1 MMHKTNKTAAAWIA
15 VLALLLP
22 AALAA
27 QDVTLAITGGRL
39 IDGYGGP
46 PLHDSV
52 ILVSGNRITA
62 VGTQRDID
70 VPAGVPEIDADG
82 HTVMPGLIDL
92 HVHFDIIGHG
102 DYDHWFANYESRMRS
117 DVLPTAARIMLHAG
131 VTSVRDL
138 GTDIDNAFWLREQIN
153 AGAIPGPRTFIAG
166 PFLRKTV
173 TSFVS
178 PDFVD
183 TWVVENPADARR
195 KVRRLAE
202 MGVDVIK
209 TQDEALS
216 RDELA
221 AIYDEAHRLGL
232 RVATHLFSQ
241 KALRTA
247 LEAGLGQWDTIEH
260 IGEGSQPRYP
270 EDIVNMIVEQQV
282 AMAPTII
289 AEEGL
294 RQIYLNPELVHDP
307 EWGALMPPDI
317 YADIRGSYQ
326 DVQRHPLFNRAVLH
340 RETKMQKLRQL
351 YEAGAT
357 FIVASDSGSRANPH
371 HNAAARE
378 MHFLV
383 HEVGLTPME
392 AIMAATRV
400 AAIVL
405 QRQNELGTI
414 TEGKLADIIV
424 IDGDPLEYT
433 GDLQRVIHVVKDGV
447 QIR

>member
-1 MMHKTNKTAAAWIA
+1 MPQDTKIKSVLITAF
-15 VLALLLP
+15 ALLLP
-22 AALAA
+22 ATVTA
-27 QDVTLAITGGRL
+27 QDATLAIVGGRL

-46 PLHDSV
+46 PIHDSV
-52 ILVSGNRITA
+52 ILVSGNTITA
-62 VGTQRDID
+62 VGTQQDTQ
-70 VPAGVPEIDADG
+70 VPAGATVIDADG

-102 DYDHWFANYESRMRS
+102 NYDHWFANYETRMRS
-117 DVLPTAARIMLHAG
+117 DVLPTAARIMLNAG

-138 GTDIDNAFWLREQIN
+138 GTDIDNAFWMREQIN
-153 AGAIPGPRTFIAG
+153 SGAMPGPRTFIAG

-173 TSFVS
+173 TAFVS

-216 RDELA
+216 REELA
-221 AIYDEAHRLGL
+221 AIYDEAHKLGL

-247 LEAGLGQWDTIEH
+247 LEAGIGQWDTIEH
-260 IGEGSQPRYP
+260 IGEGAQPRYP
-270 EDIVNMIVEQQV
+270 DDIVNMIVEQQV

-307 EWGALMPPDI
+307 EWGALMPADI
-317 YADIRGSYQ
+317 YEDIRGSYT
-326 DVQRHPLFNRAVLH
+326 DVQRHPLFGRAVLH

-383 HEVGLTPME
+383 KEVGLSPME
-392 AIMAATRV
+392 VIMAATRW
-400 AAIVL
+400 AAVVL
-405 QRQNELGTI
+405 QKQDELGTI
-414 TEGKLADIIV
+414 SEGKLADIIV

-433 GDLQRVIHVVKDGV
+433 GDLRRVAHVVKDGV

>member
-1 MMHKTNKTAAAWIA
+1 MRKPSTAVA
-15 VLALLLP
+15 VLLVAILLSGISM
-22 AALAA
+22 A
-27 QDVTLAITGGRL
+27 QDVTLAIVGGRL
-39 IDGYGGP
+39 IDGYGGSTVP
-46 PLHDSV
+46 DSV
-52 ILVSGNRITA
+52 ILISGNRISA
-62 VGTQRDID
+62 VGTQDKID
-70 VPAGVPEIDADG
+70 VPADVPVINADG

-92 HVHFDIIGHG
+92 HVHFDIIGHSN
-102 DYDHWFANYESRMRS
+102 YDHWFANYESRMRS
-117 DVLPTAARIMLHAG
+117 DVLPAAARIMLNAG

-153 AGAIPGPRTFIAG
+153 SGVMPGPRTFIAG

-173 TSFVS
+173 TAFVS

-183 TWVVENPADARR
+183 TWVVENPADGRR

-216 RDELA
+216 REELE
-221 AIYDEAHRLGL
+221 AIYDEAHKLGL

-247 LEAGLGQWDTIEH
+247 LEAGIGHWDTIEH
-260 IGEGSQPRYP
+260 VGQGEGAQPGYP
-270 EDIVNMIVEQQV
+270 DDIVNMIIEQRV
-282 AMAPTII
+282 AMAPTIM

-307 EWGALMPPDI
+307 DWGALMPEDI
-317 YADIRGSYQ
+317 YEDIRGSYENM
-326 DVQRHPLFNRAVLH
+326 QRHPLFSRAVLH
-340 RETKMQKLRQL
+340 RETKMQILRQL
-351 YEAGAT
+351 YQAGAR

-371 HNAAARE
+371 HNATARE
-378 MHFLV
+378 IHFLV
-383 HEVGLTPME
+383 QEVGLTPME
-392 AIMAATRV
+392 AIMAATRW
-400 AAIVL
+400 AAVVL
-405 QRQNELGTI
+405 QKQDELGTI
-414 TEGKLADIIV
+414 SEGKLADIIV

-433 GDLQRVIHVVKDGV
+433 GDLQRVIHVVKDGA

>member
-1 MMHKTNKTAAAWIA
+1 MHKTKKITAAWITA
-15 VLALLLP
+15 LALLLP
-22 AALAA
+22 PVLVA
-27 QDVTLAITGGRL
+27 QDVTLAIVGGRL
-39 IDGYGGP
+39 IDGYGGQ

-52 ILVSGNRITA
+52 ILVSDNRITA
-62 VGTQRDID
+62 VGTQQDIE
-70 VPAGVPEIDADG
+70 VPAGVPVIDADG

-102 DYDHWFANYESRMRS
+102 DYDHWFANYESRMRT

-153 AGAIPGPRTFIAG
+153 SGAMPGPRTFIAG
-166 PFLRKTV
+166 PFLRKSV

-178 PDFVD
+178 PEFVD

-216 RDELA
+216 REELA
-221 AIYDEAHRLGL
+221 AIYDEAHKLGL

-247 LEAGLGQWDTIEH
+247 LESGLGQWDTIEH

-270 EDIVNMIVEQQV
+270 DDIVNMIVEQQV

-317 YADIRGSYQ
+317 YADIRGSYAN
-326 DVQRHPLFNRAVLH
+326 VQRHPLFNRAVLH

-383 HEVGLTPME
+383 HEVGLAPME

-400 AAIVL
+400 AATVL
-405 QRQNELGTI
+405 QQQNELGTI